1 MVAARREAYLDK
13 CSSRKKTYINVLAF
27 DHLLTTEVMNSGNTE
42 DTAIIDKDSVRQEPA
57 NRSLAVERLEA
68 SVKKSFQPWSS
79 VTVLLACFLGM
90 TYFYVYRAFPWRDLA
105 AMDSSR
111 WIVDRAAVAPEY
123 IFSSSDDQPK
133 KDVVL
138 LGSSLILATSE
149 RLGDME
155 PARPGVKELTG
166 PAPRAKIYEAALNKV
181 TGQNISVKVLA
192 VPGASTSDQALV
204 TKNLL
209 GSKKAPKLLIFTYAP
224 RDFIA
229 NDLAESAD
237 YTPSARVFHYS
248 KLEREFLPLSWT
260 QDSLLSWGKA
270 HHDFIDAVRRQVLRQ
285 IKDEACRLSGH
296 PDTLFHAAPSSI
308 AASEEQAVTEAETK
322 PASPEVKVK
331 TDDLTAANVDLQI
344 DLNLYKSRYRPFN
357 TKRMQ
362 EQMACLEDLL
372 RTAKEKQTPVLL
384 LGMPLSPE
392 NIAILGK
399 DKYQLLSQ
407 QIKDL
412 ATKYGADIQDINES
426 KSETFSLRKDFADSV
441 HLNKEGSRRFVSMA
455 SNIIVRSPSY
465 VRAFK

>member
-1 MVAARREAYLDK
+1 M
-13 CSSRKKTYINVLAF
+13 LAF
-27 DHLLTTEVMNSGNTE
+27 DHLLTTEVMKSGNTE
-42 DTAIIDKDSVRQEPA
+42 DTAIIDSDSVRQEPA
-57 NRSLAVERLEA
+57 KRSLAVERLEA
-68 SVKKSFQPWSS
+68 AAAAPSALTPKLKNFQPWSS

-123 IFSSSDDQPK
+123 IFSSLDDQPQ
-133 KDVVL
+133 KDVVM
-138 LGSSLILATSE
+138 LGSSLILATAE

-166 PAPRAKIYEAALNKV
+166 PAPRAKIYEAALSKV
-181 TGQNISVKVLA
+181 AGRNISVKILA

-229 NDLAESAD
+229 NDLAESVD

-308 AASEEQAVTEAETK
+308 AAGEEHAVTEAQLT
-322 PASPEVKVK
+322 PTGAEVK
-331 TDDLTAANVDLQI
+331 NDLQI

-372 RTAKEKQTPVLL
+372 KTAKEKNTPVLL
-384 LGMPLSPE
+384 IGMPLSQE

-399 DKYQLLSQ
+399 DKYQLLAQ

-412 ATKYGADIQDINES
+412 AAKYSADIQDINES

-455 SNIIVRSPSY
+455 SDIIVRSPSY
-465 VRAFK
+465 ERAFK